1 MQINDIFEGCIMG
14 GAIGDAFGS
23 IYENQY
29 PLKETPSI
37 VYPFGKPKPQLP
49 PTWCITD
56 DTQLTLATCE
66 SIIET
71 KGVHAKLIAAKFS
84 SYYKARKLTGLGA
97 STLKALQELEA
108 GGHWSKVGRKG
119 EFAAGNGAAMRIAP
133 LAFTSE
139 EIDRSEIESI
149 SRITH
154 HHDEAYAGALSIV
167 LAVQT
172 IIKGLWTGEENLLAI
187 VAENLPDTKVKDRLL
202 ELAKIQDFSTISS
215 IGKEFGSSGYVVE
228 SVPLSIFAASKV
240 HHIGF
245 KEMLIQLTAIGGDTD
260 TNCSMAGQ
268 IAGALLGITSLP
280 SDLKMQVMRLQ
291 EYTWIKDTI
300 EKFASIHTWD
310 EQP

>member
-1 MQINDIFEGCIMG
+1 M
-14 GAIGDAFGS
+14 
-23 IYENQY
+23 
-29 PLKETPSI
+29 
-37 VYPFGKPKPQLP
+37 
-49 PTWCITD
+49 
-56 DTQLTLATCE
+56 
-66 SIIET
+66 
-71 KGVHAKLIAAKFS
+71 
-84 SYYKARKLTGLGA
+84 GA

-108 GGHWSKVGRKG
+108 GGHWSQVGRKG

-139 EIDRSEIESI
+139 EINRSVIENI

-202 ELAKIQDFSTISS
+202 ELAKNQDFSTISS

-228 SVPLSIFAASKV
+228 SVPLAIFAASKV
-240 HHIGF
+240 RHIGF

-268 IAGALLGITSLP
+268 IAGALLGINSLP
-280 SDLKMQVMRLQ
+280 SDLKMQVMRLK
-291 EYTWIKDTI
+291 EYAWIKDTI